1 LLQVIQATHGWSMT
15 KIMWRVNWQTIQLM
29 LADQPR
35 YVKTKKKTTEEEFL
49 EYIGAN
55 NVKP

>member
-1 LLQVIQATHGWSMT
+1 
-15 KIMWRVNWQTIQLM
+15 MWRVNWQTIQLM

-35 YVKTKKKTTEEEFL
+35 YVKAKKKTTEEEFL

-55 NVKP
+55 NNVES

>member
-1 LLQVIQATHGWSMT
+1 MT
-15 KIMWRVNWQTIQLM
+15 KIMWQVNWQTIQLM

-35 YVKTKKKTTEEEFL
+35 YVKMKKKTTEEEFL

>member
-1 LLQVIQATHGWSMT
+1 MK
-15 KIMWRVNWQTIQLM
+15 KIMWGVSWQALQLM

-35 YVKTKKKTTEEEFL
+35 YVKIKKKTTEEEFL
-49 EYIGAN
+49 DYIGAK

>member
-1 LLQVIQATHGWSMT
+1 MN

-35 YVKTKKKTTEEEFL
+35 YVTKKKKTTEEEFL

-55 NVKP
+55 VE

>member
-15 KIMWRVNWQTIQLM
+15 KIMWQVNWQTIQLM

-35 YVKTKKKTTEEEFL
+35 YVKMKKKTTEEEFL